1 MMKKYVVFVG
11 DGIADHPISEL
22 GGKTPLE
29 FARTPH
35 MDFIAREGRGGTA
48 VMVPPKFIPSSDVAI
63 LSLLGYD
70 PNKYYSGRGPLE
82 AISMGVELK
91 EDDIA
96 FRCNLVTVND
106 DILVDYSAGHISNK
120 ESAVLIKFIDEKLG
134 REDIRFYSGVSYRHL
149 MVIGRSEESAA
160 LSALHCT
167 PPHDILNQSVK
178 KNLPRG
184 KGNNL
189 LRCLMEQSYH
199 LLCSHE
205 VNSVRCSLGENPG
218 NMIWLW
224 GQGYAPNIASFEERF
239 GISCAAISE
248 VDVVKGIACY
258 ARMKVISVAGA
269 TGYFDTN
276 YKGIAAAAL
285 KSLEE
290 KDLVFVHIQAP
301 DEAGHMGNIKAKVR
315 AIEDFDREIVGT
327 ILKEVSNFNA
337 YRVLVLPDHLTA
349 LASRT
354 HTRDAVP
361 FAFCGN
367 DIKSDAMDSFNEPS
381 ARKGALHLKR
391 GWKLMEEFLKK

>member
-1 MMKKYVVFVG
+1 M
-11 DGIADHPISEL
+11 ADHPIDEL
-22 GGKTPLE
+22 NGKTPLE

-48 VMVPPKFIPSSDVAI
+48 MMVPPKFLPSSDVAI
-63 LSLLGYD
+63 LSILGYD

-82 AISMGVELK
+82 AISMGVILAEK
-91 EDDIA
+91 DIA

-106 DILVDYSAGHISNK
+106 DTLVDYSAGHISNK
-120 ESAVLIKFIDEKLG
+120 EAAVLIRFIDEKLG
-134 REDIRFYSGVSYRHL
+134 REDIKFYPGVSYRHL
-149 MVIGRSEESAA
+149 MVIRCSEELAI
-160 LSALHCT
+160 LSKVRCT

-178 KNLPRG
+178 RNLPRG

-189 LRCLMEQSYH
+189 LCCLMEQSYH

-205 VNSVRCSLGENPG
+205 VNSVRCGLGENPG

-224 GQGYAPNIASFEERF
+224 GQGYAPNIVSFEERF

-248 VDVVKGIACY
+248 VDVVRGIARY
-258 ARMKVISVAGA
+258 ARMEVISVAGA

-301 DEAGHMGNIKAKVR
+301 DEAGHMGDVKAKVR
-315 AIEDFDREIVGT
+315 AIEDFDKEIVGT
-327 ILKEVSNFNA
+327 ILKEVSKRDA
-337 YRVLVLPDHLTA
+337 YRILLLPDHVTT

-367 DIKSDAMDSFNEPS
+367 DIKPDSMDSFNESS
-381 ARKGALHLKR
+381 ARKGALHLKH
-391 GWKLMEEFLKK
+391 GWKLMEEFLRK